1 MKTMRLTM
9 LLSTVLA
16 LLCLIAPGGAQG
28 QGTAAPIYMVRIA
41 GAISPATAGFLES
54 SLDTAV
60 EQGAQA
66 LLIELDT
73 PGGLAQ
79 AMRDMVKTIMNA
91 PLPVLVY
98 VSPTGAQAAS
108 AGVMI
113 TMAADVAAMA
123 PGTNIGA
130 AHPVAI
136 GGQDVDG
143 EMKKKVVN
151 DMVAFIQGIAKERD
165 RNVGWAKKAV
175 EQSVSITAD
184 EAEAID
190 VIDLVA
196 ESRADLL
203 EKVDGWTVERGR
215 LSAVL
220 NTDVEVV
227 LIEPTWRD
235 RILKTLADPNI
246 AYLLI
251 MLGLAGLYFELT
263 NPGSILP
270 GVVGATSLILAF
282 YSFQALPVNYAG
294 LLLILAGLILFVLEI
309 KVTSFGMLTVGG
321 LACLTLGSV
330 MLFKKTPEE
339 FVRVSYEVMIPVL
352 AAVGLFF
359 VVVTTL
365 VVRAHRTKPAGGFQ
379 GLVGRR
385 GTVKHWSDGRGKVF
399 VHGEWWSADGEDGL
413 NAGDAVVVTGADGLR
428 LKVKKSEART

>member
-1 MKTMRLTM
+1 
-9 LLSTVLA
+9 
-16 LLCLIAPGGAQG
+16 
-28 QGTAAPIYMVRIA
+28 
-41 GAISPATAGFLES
+41 
-54 SLDTAV
+54 
-60 EQGAQA
+60 
-66 LLIELDT
+66 
-73 PGGLAQ
+73 
-79 AMRDMVKTIMNA
+79 
-91 PLPVLVY
+91 
-98 VSPTGAQAAS
+98 
-108 AGVMI
+108 
-113 TMAADVAAMA
+113 
-123 PGTNIGA
+123 
-130 AHPVAI
+130 
-136 GGQDVDG
+136 
-143 EMKKKVVN
+143 
-151 DMVAFIQGIAKERD
+151 
-165 RNVGWAKKAV
+165 
-175 EQSVSITAD
+175 
-184 EAEAID
+184 
-190 VIDLVA
+190 
-196 ESRADLL
+196 
-203 EKVDGWTVERGR
+203 
-215 LSAVL
+215 
-220 NTDVEVV
+220 
-227 LIEPTWRD
+227 
-235 RILKTLADPNI
+235 
-246 AYLLI
+246 
-251 MLGLAGLYFELT
+251 LYFELT

-413 NAGDAVVVTGADGLR
+413 NAGDAVVVTDTDGLR